1 MATVSSTLKLFDG
14 MTPALRSITNALNL
28 TISSFEKMQKV
39 SQNSVDISRL
49 QAARIELNK
58 AEAHF
63 AKIQEEIN
71 RADKALSKFN
81 NDIRIGESTA
91 NALWSR
97 LKGVAATIGA
107 YLGAKEVL
115 NLADSLVLIK
125 SRLDIMNDGLQ
136 TTKELQN
143 LIYAS
148 AERARSSYLDTAQVV
163 AKLGILA
170 GHAFKNN
177 KEIIA
182 FAELMNKSFKIGG
195 ASLEEQ
201 TAAMYQLT
209 QAMASGR
216 LQGDEFRSI
225 IENAPILAQAIAK
238 YTGKSIGELKEM
250 SAKGEITADIIKNA
264 MFSAADEINKKFE
277 QMPVTFGQ
285 LWTSITNKAIK
296 AFEPVLAKISELTK
310 RDDFNQM
317 INTMIGG
324 LVILA
329 NVAMTTFDILSSAV
343 QTIKENWSWLGP
355 IVLSVVGA
363 YLLFNT
369 VAGITNTVLKVQSLW
384 SEVLKARQ
392 AMLTG
397 ATLAQTAAQHGLN
410 AALLASPITWI
421 IAGIIALIALFYA
434 AVGAVNKFAHTT
446 ISATGIIVGIFT
458 TAGAFIGNIFLGV
471 YNFLVGLVAA
481 IWDQIANF
489 AEFLA
494 NVFIDPVGSIIRLFS
509 GMAQTVLLILQGIAK
524 AIDTIFRTN
533 LASAISGWQ
542 KNLKSWTAKIAGEA
556 KIKVPR
562 LDATKLQIKGFD
574 YAAAWKAGYSFGKNI
589 ESKFN
594 VNSIF
599 QNAFKGFNEK
609 NLGLNKYL
617 NDILKNAKDTAKNT
631 SKISDKMDVTD
642 EDLKYLRD
650 IAEREVINRFTTAE
664 IKINM
669 TNNNNISSQM
679 DLDGIV
685 SYLEDKV
692 YETMIAMAEGVHK

>member
-39 SQNSVDISRL
+39 SQNSIDISRL
-49 QAARIELNK
+49 QAARVELNK

-63 AKIQEEIN
+63 AKMQEEIN
-71 RADKALSKFN
+71 RADKAQQRFN

-91 NALWSR
+91 NALWSK
-97 LKGVAATIGA
+97 LKGVAASIGA
-107 YLGAKEVL
+107 YIGITKTL
-115 NLADSLVLIK
+115 NLADALVSMK

-136 TTKELQN
+136 TTKQLQD

-148 AERARSSYLDTAQVV
+148 AERARTSYLDTAQVV
-163 AKLGILA
+163 TKLGILA

-225 IENAPILAQAIAK
+225 MENAPMLAQAIAK
-238 YTGKSIGELKEM
+238 YTGKSIGELRNM

-285 LWTSITNKAIK
+285 LWTSIQNKAIK

-355 IVLSVVGA
+355 IVLGVVGA

-369 VAGITNTVLKVQSLW
+369 VAGITNAVLKVQSLW
-384 SEVLKARQ
+384 NKILAARQ

-397 ATLAQTAAQHGLN
+397 ATLAQTAAQNGLN
-410 AALLASPITWI
+410 AALYACPVTWI
-421 IAGIIALIALFYA
+421 IAGIIALIVLFYA

-446 ISATGIIVGIFT
+446 ISATGIIVGIIT

-481 IWDQIANF
+481 IWNLIATF

-509 GMAQTVLLILQGIAK
+509 GMAQFILDTLQGVAK

-542 KNLKSWTAKIAGEA
+542 KSLKGWTERVAGEA
-556 KIKVPR
+556 KIKIPR
-562 LDATKLQIKGFD
+562 MDASKYQIEGFN
-574 YAAAWKAGYSFGKNI
+574 YANAWKVGYNFGKNI

-594 VNSIF
+594 IGDVLN
-599 QNAFKGFNEK
+599 NAFKGFTNK
-609 NLGLNKYL
+609 NLGLYKNL
-617 NDILKNAKDTAKNT
+617 DDILKHAKDTAKNT
-631 SKISDKMDVTD
+631 GKISDKMDVTD

-664 IKINM
+664 IKISM
-669 TNNNNISSQM
+669 TNNNNINSQM

-685 SYLEDKV
+685 TYLEDKV
-692 YETMIAMAEGVHK
+692 YEAMLIAAEGVHK

>member
-39 SQNSVDISRL
+39 SQNSIDISRL
-49 QAARIELNK
+49 QAARVELNK

-63 AKIQEEIN
+63 AKMQEEIN
-71 RADKALSKFN
+71 RADKAQQRFN

-91 NALWSR
+91 NALWSK
-97 LKGVAATIGA
+97 LKGVAASIGA
-107 YLGAKEVL
+107 YIGITKTL
-115 NLADSLVLIK
+115 NLADALVSMK

-136 TTKELQN
+136 TTKQLQD

-148 AERARSSYLDTAQVV
+148 AERARTSYLDTAQVV
-163 AKLGILA
+163 TKLGILA

-225 IENAPILAQAIAK
+225 MENAPMLAQAIAK
-238 YTGKSIGELKEM
+238 YTGKSIGELRNM

-285 LWTSITNKAIK
+285 LWTSIQNKAIK

-355 IVLSVVGA
+355 IVLGVVGA

-369 VAGITNTVLKVQSLW
+369 VAGITNAVLKVQSLW
-384 SEVLKARQ
+384 TKILEARQ

-397 ATLAQTAAQHGLN
+397 ATLAQTAAQKGLN
-410 AALLASPITWI
+410 ATLLASPMTWI
-421 IAGIIALIALFYA
+421 IAGIIALIVLFYA

-446 ISATGIIVGIFT
+446 ISATGIIVGILT
-458 TAGAFIGNIFLGV
+458 TAGAFIGNIFLGF
-471 YNFLVGLVAA
+471 YNFLVGRVAA
-481 IWDQIANF
+481 IWNLIATF

-509 GMAQTVLLILQGIAK
+509 GMAQFILDTLQGVAK

-542 KNLKSWTAKIAGEA
+542 QGLKGWTERVAGEA
-556 KIKVPR
+556 KIKIPR
-562 LDATKLQIKGFD
+562 MDASKYQIEGFN
-574 YAAAWKAGYSFGKNI
+574 YANAWKVGYNFGKSI

-594 VNSIF
+594 IGDMLNK
-599 QNAFKGFNEK
+599 AFKGFADK
-609 NLGLNKYL
+609 NLDLSKYL
-617 NDILKNAKDTAKNT
+617 DDILKHAKDTAKNT
-631 SKISDKMDVTD
+631 GKISDKMDVTD

-664 IKINM
+664 IKISM
-669 TNNNNISSQM
+669 TNNNNINSQM

-685 SYLEDKV
+685 TYLEDKV
-692 YETMIAMAEGVHK
+692 YEAMLIAAEGVHK